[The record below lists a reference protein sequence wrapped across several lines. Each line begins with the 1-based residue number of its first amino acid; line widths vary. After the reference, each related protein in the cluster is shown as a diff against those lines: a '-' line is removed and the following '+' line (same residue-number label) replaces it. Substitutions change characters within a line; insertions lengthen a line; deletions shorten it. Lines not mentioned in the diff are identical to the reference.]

1 MRWLE
6 RRPATYDRGI
16 RLLTLG
22 QLDSLYAVIVDQL
35 EPGQRVLEIG
45 CGTGSLTA
53 DLAGRAER
61 VDAIDVSADMLAIA
75 RNKLGEKDLLD
86 RVQFTRMDA
95 LSLESAYEPGSFD
108 WIVSSLAF
116 SEFSSPA
123 QEYVMRICR
132 RLLKPDGGLLI
143 LDEIRPSPPT
153 TRLLSGLIRAPLR
166 LLTWLLTRTTTNPL
180 KEVTHKLN
188 RSGFDGKLIMT
199 ALGGSLCIY
208 LGKPT
213 ESTGPGYLAEQIVRL
228 RHETNILTILKDVWA
243 LFFRV
248 LPPYP
253 KFEPGLYAIG
263 EPERDSPILVT
274 GNYDLTVRR
283 VIKNTDGTLDAW
295 LLAVDSAGV
304 NVWCGAGGGFLTAER
319 VIGALKMSGADSWHA
334 SKQVVLPQLC
344 ANGVDGNSI
353 RDQTGWKVHWGPI
366 RAGDISTYLENG
378 FKKTDGMRTVVF
390 PILDRLE
397 MVSATLGLYG
407 LMIMV
412 PVLVFWR
419 HFFWPVLIALLGL
432 SYFFALALP
441 LIPGKDGLVKS
452 IPLAIIATAGM
463 IAYTSLTGSMDP
475 LLLFRRGVGMVALS
489 VFVAAEMQGM
499 SPLMRGEQANWGW
512 EVVIAVVLG
521 GIYWWIPQLFGWS
534 ALGG

>member
-1 MRWLE
+1 
-6 RRPATYDRGI
+6 
-16 RLLTLG
+16 
-22 QLDSLYAVIVDQL
+22 
-35 EPGQRVLEIG
+35 
-45 CGTGSLTA
+45 
-53 DLAGRAER
+53 
-61 VDAIDVSADMLAIA
+61 
-75 RNKLGEKDLLD
+75 
-86 RVQFTRMDA
+86 
-95 LSLESAYEPGSFD
+95 
-108 WIVSSLAF
+108 
-116 SEFSSPA
+116 
-123 QEYVMRICR
+123 
-132 RLLKPDGGLLI
+132 
-143 LDEIRPSPPT
+143 
-153 TRLLSGLIRAPLR
+153 
-166 LLTWLLTRTTTNPL
+166 
-180 KEVTHKLN
+180 
-188 RSGFDGKLIMT
+188 
-199 ALGGSLCIY
+199 
-208 LGKPT
+208 
-213 ESTGPGYLAEQIVRL
+213 
-228 RHETNILTILKDVWA
+228 
-243 LFFRV
+243 V

-295 LLAVDSAGV
+295 LLVVDSAGV